1 MMQRILFIFLLAVSL
16 VGCSTAQSRR
26 DAALAVWRS
35 PKSGLNQRVEAAEK
49 LLPRGAQVDEIEG
62 LLGKQWHWDRWQL
75 PAADFMDNVRL
86 PDIDCATMEYE
97 FAQGNV
103 TLVLG
108 PRSSNDGFWF
118 ASALHKVPTRKP

>member
-1 MMQRILFIFLLAVSL
+1 MQGLLFILLLAAGL

-35 PKSGLNQRVEAAEK
+35 PNSGLNQRVEAVTQ
-49 LLPRGAQVDEIEG
+49 LIPRGAQVDEIEA
-62 LLGKQWHWDRWQL
+62 LLGKQWQWDRWKL
-75 PAADFMDNVRL
+75 PSYDFIHNVRL
-86 PDIDCATMEYE
+86 PDIDCATVEFE